1 MNQDTPADYDVAIV
15 GSGVSGALIA
25 NELAKAGIRVV
36 IVEAGPRTDR
46 EESLRRFRS
55 GNHPFANN
63 EWAPQTAGSDMSY
76 FIQTGPVPFAGLYER
91 RVGGSTW
98 HWAGACPR
106 LLPNDFAIRTN
117 YGVGVDWPL
126 TYDDLEPWYLKA
138 EYELGVAGDSTTDYG
153 SPRSGDFPMP
163 PIPFA
168 SGDALFVKAGEKLGL
183 PVVMTP
189 QAKNS
194 IESYMGRPQC
204 CGSGTCSPICPIQAR
219 YDATTHLDMAEAN
232 GVTLLENSVVFRID
246 LDDSGNAT
254 GVTFRRPDKTEGAVT
269 CRLLVVAANAIE
281 TPKLLLMSASDRAPN
296 GVANRSDQVGRN
308 LADHIAVSSCA
319 VVDGVYAGS
328 RGPLEIAGIDAV
340 RDGHFRSQHA
350 AFRIQVLNTAGSPR
364 DYAKAY
370 IDAGYSGA
378 EVSSL
383 VRYSA
388 PRSICLS
395 AIIEQLPDP
404 ENRVTVHPSEVDA
417 IGIPRP
423 QIHYSI
429 DDYTRRGID
438 VAQEVNRQVLEAAGG
453 KNPTAYSTPASACH
467 IMGTTR
473 MGADPA
479 TSVTDQFGR
488 SHDHPNLFIAGS
500 SLFPAG
506 GAANPTLTI
515 SAVALRTANHIR
527 EEFGVVP
534 VSTPVT

>member
-1 MNQDTPADYDVAIV
+1 MSQQEPAPDFDVVIV

-25 NELAKAGIRVV
+25 NQLADAGIRTA

-46 EESLRRFRS
+46 QESLIRFRS
-55 GNHPFANN
+55 GRHPFANN
-63 EWAPQTAGSDMSY
+63 EWAPQTAGTDLSY
-76 FIQTGPVPFAGLYER
+76 FIQTGPVAFAGLYER

-106 LLPNDFAIRTN
+106 LLPNDFAIRSL
-117 YGVGVDWPL
+117 YGVGVDWPI
-126 TYDDLEPWYLKA
+126 TYDDLEPWYLEA
-138 EYELGVAGDSTTDYG
+138 EHQLGVAGDSTADYG

-168 SGDALFVKAGEKLGL
+168 SGDAMFVAAGEKLGL

-194 IESYMGRPQC
+194 VDNYMGRPQC

-219 YDATTHLDMAEAN
+219 YDATTHIDMAEAK
-232 GVTLLENSVVFRID
+232 GVVVFENSVVYRID
-246 LDDSGNAT
+246 LDDAGLAR
-254 GVTFRRPDKTEGAVT
+254 GVTFRRPDLTEDSLT
-269 CRLLVVAANAIE
+269 CRLLIVAANAVE
-281 TPKLLLMSASDRAPN
+281 TPKLLLMSAGDRAPN
-296 GVANRSDQVGRN
+296 GVANSSDQVGRN

-319 VVDGVYAGS
+319 VSDVPYAGS

-340 RDGHFRSQHA
+340 RDGDFRRERA

-364 DYAKAY
+364 DYARAY
-370 IDAGYSGA
+370 INAGYAGSEIA
-378 EVSSL
+378 DL
-383 VRYSA
+383 VRHSA

-404 ENRVTVHPSEVDA
+404 ENRVTVHATEVDA

-429 DDYTRRGID
+429 DDYTQRGIEA
-438 VAQEVNRQVLEAAGG
+438 AQEINRQVLEAAGG
-453 KNPTAYSTPASACH
+453 KDPQAYSTPASSCH

-473 MGADPA
+473 MGTDPG
-479 TSVTDQFGR
+479 TSVTDGYGR
-488 SHDHPNLFIAGS
+488 SHDHSNLFIAGS
-500 SLFPAG
+500 GLFPSG
-506 GAANPTLTI
+506 GAANPTITI
-515 SAVALRTANHIR
+515 SALALRTADYIIS
-527 EEFGVVP
+527 EFGNLA
-534 VSTPVT
+534 TPVA